1 MISATGGGGGTDW
14 ASLRVD
20 QMWAMLASHDSSA
33 YARLSG
39 GWRRSHELV
48 LSHISQVTAYRANLV
63 AAWPPERS
71 AAAAAYFAR
80 LDALIANLEETHE
93 AAIANHRAF
102 TGASAAIEA
111 ARREMAEIHREHAAN
126 QALLAAFAEEK
137 RLYQLSPGKARGVP
151 PQRPVPHG
159 RQEGLEARA
168 RAVMQALSTELAQAQ
183 TALVV
188 PPRYRPAVVGDR
200 FPLPVNAP
208 ELSRN
213 RGLPAETA
221 EARTSGERT
230 PEQHTSDP
238 RASGQRES
246 ERRSSGQRASERRA
260 PDQRGPLAARTGKAA
275 PATAGNPHTDLP
287 GKRGTPSAQRA
298 PGLIGKAR
306 PGPATTS
313 APQSHPIEPATGIR
327 PVNGII
333 GATSP
338 AAHHD
343 ASADQR
349 TPRVN
354 PVGGVIGRQPAPPRH
369 DGHPR
374 PRRPTHD
381 DPWETG
387 TGVNPVLSPPPETPP
402 ETPPKTPIDPGP
414 ALGSPRNDC
423 QNG

>member
-20 QMWAMLASHDSSA
+20 QMWEMLASHDSSA

-48 LSHISQVTAYRANLV
+48 LSHISQVRAYRANLV
-63 AAWPPERS
+63 AAWPPEGS

-102 TGASAAIEA
+102 TGASSAIEA

-137 RLYQLSPGKARGVP
+137 RLYQLTPGKARGVP
-151 PQRPVPHG
+151 PRRPVPPG

-208 ELSRN
+208 ELSRS
-213 RGLPAETA
+213 RGLSTEAAEP
-221 EARTSGERT
+221 RTSG
-230 PEQHTSDP
+230 QHTSDP
-238 RASGQRES
+238 RASDGRAPQPRA
-246 ERRSSGQRASERRA
+246 SGQRAPEQRA
-260 PDQRGPLAARTGKAA
+260 SDQGAPGQRGPVAARTGKTA
-275 PATAGNPHTDLP
+275 PATARNPASNLP
-287 GKRGTPSAQRA
+287 GSPATPSAERA
-298 PGLIGKAR
+298 QGVIGR
-306 PGPATTS
+306 PGPEATASRTTP
-313 APQSHPIEPATGIR
+313 ARQSHPIEPATGIR

-333 GATSP
+333 GAT
-338 AAHHD
+338 AATGHP
-343 ASADQR
+343 DQR

-354 PVGGVIGRQPAPPRH
+354 PIGGVIGRQPAAPRH
-369 DGHPR
+369 DDHPR
-374 PRRPTHD
+374 PRRPAHD
-381 DPWETG
+381 DPWETD
-387 TGVNPVLSPPPETPP
+387 TGVNPVLSPPPE
-402 ETPPKTPIDPGP
+402 TPIDPGP
-414 ALGSPRNDC
+414 ALGSPRNDR